1 MKARLT
7 AFVPG
12 FTDDSS
18 AGRTMA
24 GMKILLLE
32 DDVRLAGLITR
43 GLRRDSHAVDTAATV
58 EDARWLAAESVYDV
72 LVLDVMLPD
81 GDGFDLC
88 RELRSSGNWT
98 PVLLLTARDAVD
110 DRVRGLDVGADDYL
124 VKPFAF
130 AELFARLRA
139 LARRGSTER
148 PNVLAS
154 GDLRLDPA
162 TREVRIGRE
171 SVSLAGRQF
180 ALLEYFLRHQGEVLT
195 RSRIIDEVWDWAF
208 EGTPRIIDVYVRA
221 LRARLGRG
229 AETPRIETVRG
240 VGYALRTPRIAA
252 GRTARMPG

>member
-1 MKARLT
+1 MK
-7 AFVPG
+7 V
-12 FTDDSS
+12 
-18 AGRTMA
+18 
-24 GMKILLLE
+24 LLLE

-43 GLRRDSHAVDTAATV
+43 GLRRDGHAVDTVGTV
-58 EDARWLAAESVYDV
+58 EDARWQAAESVYDV

-81 GDGFDLC
+81 GDGFVLC
-88 RELRSSGNWT
+88 RELRASGNWT
-98 PVLLLTARDAVD
+98 PVLLLTARDAID

-139 LARRGSTER
+139 LARRGTTER

-162 TREVRIGRE
+162 SREVSVGPE
-171 SVSLAGRQF
+171 SLSLAGREF
-180 ALLEYFLRHQGEVLT
+180 VLLEYFLRHEGEVLS

-240 VGYALRTPRIAA
+240 VGYALRKPKVAA
-252 GRTARMPG
+252 AVARGTSG